1 MILLQ
6 VRQVARVFGAD
17 TLFENI
23 DLAIQ
28 EKSRIALVGRNG
40 IGKSTLL
47 KIIIGQNPPDQGK
60 IIKNKNLTIGYLAQN
75 TGLESENTI
84 YAEMLQVFTPL
95 RQMETKIHRIEDQI
109 ATEAAKKKSADYQH
123 LLNTYDQLLHDFK
136 AQNGYGYQ
144 AEIRAVLHGFKFFE
158 KDYQQKI
165 SSLSGGQKTRLA
177 LAKLLLEK
185 RDLLILDE
193 PTNHLDIDTLS
204 WLENYLQNYRGA
216 LLIVSH
222 DRYFMDKTV
231 NEVYELTP
239 QKTIHYTGNYTKYV
253 QQKQQRLLL
262 EQKAYEKQQE
272 KIGQL
277 EDFVQRNIVRASTTK
292 RAQSRRKQLEKIDR
306 LQRPQ
311 KQQRG
316 PRFSFAI
323 DHESGNIVLKVN
335 NVCVGYNQKVIAG
348 PINFELRKKQIL
360 AIVGQNGVGKSTFL
374 KTLLNQIPVIAGE
387 YHFGAQVDPGYYDQ
401 ELKNLHDKK
410 TVLNEVWDDHPTL
423 PEKDI
428 RSVLGSFLFSGDD
441 VMKSVYQLSGG
452 ERARL
457 LLTKLALNHHN
468 FLIFDEPTNHLDIES
483 KEVLEEALLN
493 FSGTV
498 LFISHDRYFINKVAT
513 KVLEITSHASQLF
526 LGNYDYYVDKK
537 EEQRLLAEQ
546 KQQQIALAPK
556 KSVIIAAN
564 DYQKSKESQKAKRKL
579 QREIAALEAQLD
591 KLEKQ
596 DTQIQQQMTQPQN
609 YTDQKKSKNLQD
621 QLNQIQQQQ
630 KQVEAVW
637 EDKSLKLESL
647 E

>member
-6 VRQVARVFGAD
+6 VQQVARIFGVD
-17 TLFENI
+17 ILFKNI

-47 KIIIGQNPPDQGK
+47 KIIIGQNPPDQGRV
-60 IIKNKNLTIGYLAQN
+60 IRNKNLTIGYLAQN

-84 YAEMLQVFTPL
+84 YNEMLQVFTPL
-95 RQMETKIHRIEDQI
+95 RQMEAEIHQIESQI
-109 ATEAAKKKSADYQH
+109 ATEAANKKSADYQH

-144 AEIRAVLHGFKFFE
+144 AEIRSVLHGFKFFE
-158 KDYQQKI
+158 RDYQRKI

-216 LLIVSH
+216 LLTVSH
-222 DRYFMDKTV
+222 DRYFMDQTV

-239 QKTIHYTGNYTKYV
+239 QKAIHYPGNYTKYV

-272 KIGQL
+272 KIEQM

-306 LQRPQ
+306 IQRPQ
-311 KQQRG
+311 QQQRG
-316 PRFSFAI
+316 PRFAFTI

-335 NVCVGYNQKVIAG
+335 NVYVGYDKKAITG

-374 KTLLNQIPVIAGE
+374 KTILNQIPVISGE

-401 ELKNLHDKK
+401 ELKNLHDNK
-410 TVLNEVWDDHPTL
+410 TVLNEVWDDHPTM
-423 PEKDI
+423 PERDI
-428 RSVLGSFLFSGDD
+428 RSILGSFLFSGED
-441 VMKSVYQLSGG
+441 VMKSVHQLSGG

-493 FSGTV
+493 FPGTV

-513 KVLEITSHASQLF
+513 MVLEITPQASQLF

-546 KQQQIALAPK
+546 KQQQTTAAEK
-556 KSVIIAAN
+556 KSMTAAAN
-564 DYQKSKESQKAKRKL
+564 DYQKSKENQKTKRKL
-579 QREIAALEAQLD
+579 QREIAALEKQLD
-591 KLEKQ
+591 ELAKQ
-596 DTQIQQQMTQPQN
+596 NNQIQQQMAQPEN
-609 YTDQKKSKNLQD
+609 YIDQKKSKDLQN
-621 QLNQIQQQQ
+621 QLTKIQQQQ
-630 KQVEAVW
+630 KQAETAW

-647 E
+647 T